1 MAPHTPPSLSSLAQ
15 MLESIERT
23 AHLSSNQWQGG
34 YHVSTWVGSSH
45 HSSSFIRIPNPQSP
59 SLSPPSHLPISHLP
73 SPPHLLLAA
82 AAIADAAA
90 AASTCPSFRSSLTT
104 ACRCRGAISRVLSLK
119 QRVCVEGSI
128 TRDPT
133 VHRRPLPNSAQKEGG
148 GGGGGTYSQRL
159 GIHPVLNHGD
169 ADGQGAPV
177 EVAVLPYMVLV
188 RGSVF
193 SLSYSYSCSCGSI
206 CSLIRRV
213 GRYAPATWKSHE
225 GCRRPAGRP
234 VVFRCGRRGR
244 AFLRVR

>member
-15 MLESIERT
+15 MPESIERT

-59 SLSPPSHLPISHLP
+59 SLSSPHLP

-82 AAIADAAA
+82 AAIDDAAA
-90 AASTCPSFRSSLTT
+90 AASICPSFRSSLTT
-104 ACRCRGAISRVLSLK
+104 ACRCRGAVSRVLSLK

-148 GGGGGTYSQRL
+148 GGGHIQPTPRDSPRSQSWRC
-159 GIHPVLNHGD
+159 
-169 ADGQGAPV
+169 
-177 EVAVLPYMVLV
+177 
-188 RGSVF
+188 RW
-193 SLSYSYSCSCGSI
+193 
-206 CSLIRRV
+206 
-213 GRYAPATWKSHE
+213 T
-225 GCRRPAGRP
+225 GCAGRGGSST
-234 VVFRCGRRGR
+234 VHGVSKGLDLLLVLFLLLLLRFHLFFNSEGR
-244 AFLRVR
+244 